1 MGSIQD
7 YVDQFSVLVD
17 QLATYISDADPLYY
31 AMRFVDGLQDD
42 IKSMV
47 VIQWPSTLD
56 SACSLALVQEE
67 AMELGRKREFK
78 RYDSSSN
85 RAIPQTAFP
94 LPPPHKHDK
103 PSGVTTA
110 DDKCQNEVAKLHV
123 ADDKL
128 RALKQYHRARGL

>member
-47 VIQWPSTLD
+47 VI
-56 SACSLALVQEE
+56 
-67 AMELGRKREFK
+67 
-78 RYDSSSN
+78 
-85 RAIPQTAFP
+85 
-94 LPPPHKHDK
+94 
-103 PSGVTTA
+103 
-110 DDKCQNEVAKLHV
+110 
-123 ADDKL
+123 
-128 RALKQYHRARGL
+128 